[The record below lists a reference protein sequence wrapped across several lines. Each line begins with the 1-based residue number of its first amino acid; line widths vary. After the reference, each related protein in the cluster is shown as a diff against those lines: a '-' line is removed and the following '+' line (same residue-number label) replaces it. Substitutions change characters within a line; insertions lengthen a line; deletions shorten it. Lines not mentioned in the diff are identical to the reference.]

1 MDIEK
6 DLVDADN
13 ILNVILEDEF
23 YGVGDY
29 ALSKIKEDQTIQAVI
44 VATTTMTI
52 EIRINLSIRSSL
64 ILKSTRY

>member
-64 ILKSTRY
+64 ILNSTRY